1 MRNNGFSLIEVVVT
15 VFVVGLVASIAVKA
29 LNLTEEARMFAC
41 CEDFKSCETLVEQA
55 AEQTYPRT
63 PTWQEVQGIAG
74 NRWKD
79 HYHYVPNN
87 SDANAGHGNDLDLCD
102 EENPGA
108 STENRDCLNIRFVIV
123 CDHNH
128 GELADYNAVLDGIG
142 PVVFPVVAIDSKKP
156 KKGEVKEMFQTG
168 NGDEFLRGLTYW
180 RLANPNF
187 TKWVSR

>member
-1 MRNNGFSLIEVVVT
+1 VVV
-15 VFVVGLVASIAVKA
+15 VIVGILSMIAIRL
-29 LNLTEEARMFAC
+29 LNPTPEARMIAC
-41 CEDFKSCETLVEQA
+41 CEDLRSCETLVEQA

-79 HYHYVPNN
+79 HYHYVANN

-108 STENRDCLNIRFVIV
+108 SGEDRDCLDIRFVIV
-123 CDHNH
+123 CDHDH
-128 GELADYNAVLDGIG
+128 GDLADYNAVLSDIG

-156 KKGEVKEMFQTG
+156 KKGEIKDMFQRG
-168 NGDEFLRGLTYW
+168 NGDEFLRDLTYW
-180 RLANPNF
+180 RLANPNL
-187 TKWVSR
+187 TKWVDR